1 MKNSILFVLFVFVS
15 FSFTGADSN
24 KAKALTAQSVT
35 FFGINYSQLK
45 CIHKVDFV
53 DKLGVTQCQSLVD
66 RYIIEWNEYFLTE
79 KEKFDPSKFFL
90 VTKAEIDLKQSIDVA
105 KTYAVDSCVIENE
118 AYAIA
123 PEKIKSIVK
132 SYQNANASGV
142 GILIIAE
149 SLNKQKG
156 IAKYYVTYLD
166 IATGELLYCVK
177 ISESPVGYGFA
188 PYWINSLYN
197 ALNENKAT
205 IRRERSA
212 LGVGAPKGN
221 W

>member
-1 MKNSILFVLFVFVS
+1 MKNSILFIVFVFAC
-15 FSFTGADSN
+15 FSFTAADSN
-24 KAKALTAQSVT
+24 KSKALSAQTVK

-66 RYIIEWNEYFLTE
+66 RYITEWNEYFITE
-79 KEKFDPSKFFL
+79 KEKFDAAKFFL
-90 VTKAEIDLKQSIDVA
+90 VAKAELDLKQSIEDG
-105 KTYAVDSCVIENE
+105 KNYAVDSCVIENE
-118 AYAIA
+118 AYTIA

-132 SYQNANASGV
+132 SYQNANTSGV
-142 GILIIAE
+142 GILIIGE

-156 IAKYYVTYLD
+156 RANYYVTYLD
-166 IATGELLYCVK
+166 IATGELLYSVK
-177 ISESPVGYGFA
+177 ITGSPVGYGFA

-205 IRRERSA
+205 IRKERSN
-212 LGVGAPKGN
+212 LGVAPKSN